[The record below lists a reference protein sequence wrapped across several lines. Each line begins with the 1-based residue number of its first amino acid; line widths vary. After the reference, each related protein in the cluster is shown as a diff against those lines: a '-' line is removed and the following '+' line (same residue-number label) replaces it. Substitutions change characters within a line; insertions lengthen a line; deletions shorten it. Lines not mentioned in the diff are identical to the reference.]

1 MNDRQTAMSSAYA
14 EASKRLR
21 LNHIDEFH
29 VLLDEVYVER
39 GMEIKKRLR
48 GQRLLDKKIA
58 EAKALIAQVEGVT
71 TTD

>member
-1 MNDRQTAMSSAYA
+1 MSDRQNTMSSAYA
-14 EASKRLR
+14 EATKRLR

-29 VLLDEVYVER
+29 VILDAIYVER

-58 EAKALIAQVEGVT
+58 EAKALLAQAEGVT
-71 TTD
+71 TSE